1 MLCLWDLLEN
11 PNSPRD
17 QPASQRNATDILW
30 SLNFASNLKMNGP
43 DHFSDPIGH
52 SETEESTTQIAQ
64 SEPLPTP
71 PNEPNA
77 TLPAK
82 AIDTRSSD
90 CTTKPLSGKVVIV
103 TGASTGIGKRI
114 AEFLG
119 RAGAHVVIDYVGHLQ
134 GALDAQNEAGGKFA
148 SARMIRADITNR
160 EDRERL
166 IDFAWEQFGFA
177 DVLVN
182 NAGIEIRSDFWDV
195 SEEDFDRVLDVNLR
209 GTFFLTQ
216 AFVRRLREAKKP
228 GRIINISSVH
238 EDMAFPGFCS
248 YCCSK
253 GALRMM
259 TRNLAVELGPLGI
272 TVNNIAPGA
281 VSTPINKALLEDR
294 PKLNALLAKIPL
306 NRLGTPDDIAPM
318 VAFLTSDEAA
328 YVTGSTFVVDGGL
341 MRNYREQ

>member
-1 MLCLWDLLEN
+1 LTRIT
-11 PNSPRD
+11 P
-17 QPASQRNATDILW
+17 
-30 SLNFASNLKMNGP
+30 
-43 DHFSDPIGH
+43 
-52 SETEESTTQIAQ
+52 SES
-64 SEPLPTP
+64 LPTP

-77 TLPAK
+77 GLPAK
-82 AIDTRSSD
+82 AIDIRSAD
-90 CTTKPLSGKVVIV
+90 CTTKPLSGKVAIV

-114 AEFLG
+114 AEYLG
-119 RAGAHVVIDYVGHLQ
+119 RAGAQVVIDYVGHLQ
-134 GALDAQNEAGGKFA
+134 GALDAQQEAGSKFA
-148 SARMIRADITNR
+148 SARMIRADITNN
-160 EDRERL
+160 EDRNRL
-166 IDFAWEQFGFA
+166 VDFAWEQFGFA

-195 SEEDFDRVLDVNLR
+195 SEEDFDKVLNVNLR
-209 GTFFLTQ
+209 GAFFLTQ

-259 TRNLAVELGPLGI
+259 ARNLAVELGPLGI
-272 TVNNIAPGA
+272 TINNIAPGA
-281 VSTPINKALLEDR
+281 IKTPINRALLEDP

-318 VAFLTSDEAA
+318 VAFLASDEAA
-328 YVTGSTFVVDGGL
+328 YVTGSTFIVDGGL